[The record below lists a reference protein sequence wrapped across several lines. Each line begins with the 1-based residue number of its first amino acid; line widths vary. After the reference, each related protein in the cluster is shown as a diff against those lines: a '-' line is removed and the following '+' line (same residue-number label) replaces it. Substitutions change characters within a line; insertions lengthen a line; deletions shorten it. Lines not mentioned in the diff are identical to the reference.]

1 MHIGS
6 PIAEILIVLAA
17 YLVGG
22 IPFGWLVAK
31 VCKGVDLRTVGSGGT
46 GATNCSRLWQ
56 GARSVG
62 MFLVVFAL
70 DFGKGLFGALVSLD
84 IAEWIGNKAG
94 SEASAL
100 SLQVVCGLAAIL
112 GHMFTPYLK
121 FKGGK
126 GVATSFGVVTALAP
140 LSALWGLGAWGLLV
154 GLTKYMSLGSMGA
167 MIAIPVHHWAWKGEE
182 AWKSRLTV
190 SLFLIASAIVVVWR
204 HRGNIKRIRAGT
216 ERRVGA
222 LDQNL

>member
-1 MHIGS
+1 MGS
-6 PIAEILIVLAA
+6 PFAEILIVLTA
-17 YLVGG
+17 YAVGG
-22 IPFGWLVAK
+22 IPFGWLVARWA
-31 VCKGVDLRTVGSGGT
+31 KGVDLRTVGSGGT

-56 GARSVG
+56 GGASVG

-70 DFGKGLFGALVSLD
+70 DFGKGLFGALVSAD
-84 IAEWIGNKAG
+84 IADWIGSHAG

-112 GHMFTPYLK
+112 GHMFTPYLR
-121 FKGGK
+121 FRGGK

-167 MIAIPVHHWAWKGEE
+167 MVAIPLSFWLDKGEE
-182 AWKSRLTV
+182 AFHSRLVVT
-190 SLFLIASAIVVVWR
+190 LFLVASAVVVFVR
-204 HRGNIKRIRAGT
+204 HRENIQRILAGT
-216 ERRVGA
+216 ERRVGE
-222 LDQNL
+222 LDQKL